1 MHQFILYHKL
11 FSSSVFIYVLYLVFW
26 KHSRVNTTLTY
37 IVEDIAL
44 KVQSIFCSIQNSFL
58 SLVYFCI
65 LWYKKVPSYV
75 QNSLE

>member
-37 IVEDIAL
+37 IVEDIAF

-58 SLVYFCI
+58 SLVYFLI
-65 LWYKKVPSYV
+65 L
-75 QNSLE
+75 